1 MYVGHPLKLSSR
13 SPSLAPPGEL
23 CRRVSTP
30 KFYYLIIYL
39 NAIRRLWKAREG
51 HFCSTSNDSDQL
63 IKSTSLTVACAKHVF
78 STLKIEKCS
87 GNKNP
92 RYFCLLDY
100 PTVTHI
106 NLTELID
113 QLIPKSIYTV
123 RRLKEVFY
131 GGLVCTELG
140 FSFRSVLQQAE

>member
-1 MYVGHPLKLSSR
+1 MQSDDFGRLGK
-13 SPSLAPPGEL
+13 
-23 CRRVSTP
+23 
-30 KFYYLIIYL
+30 
-39 NAIRRLWKAREG
+39 AIFAQLQMIA
-51 HFCSTSNDSDQL
+51 TS
-63 IKSTSLTVACAKHVF
+63 AKHVF

-113 QLIPKSIYTV
+113 QLIPNSIYTV